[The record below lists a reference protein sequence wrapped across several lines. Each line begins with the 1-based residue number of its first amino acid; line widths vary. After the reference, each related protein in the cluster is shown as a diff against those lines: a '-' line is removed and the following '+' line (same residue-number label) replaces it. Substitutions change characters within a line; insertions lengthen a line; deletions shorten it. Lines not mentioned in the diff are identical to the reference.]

1 MLRVTRHMPRIVRCL
16 LRVAWLIIAQAF
28 RGELERLRAML
39 MRIDAPDSER
49 ARWAGVC
56 VCLCARAHVCVLL
69 LVVNSFGGRGSM
81 QRAVLEFGALQHAHL
96 ALQWRSQSARE
107 C

>member
-1 MLRVTRHMPRIVRCL
+1 MLRVTRRMPRVVRCL
-16 LRVAWLIIAQAF
+16 LRVAWLVIAQAF

-56 VCLCARAHVCVLL
+56 VYVRARARMCVF
-69 LVVNSFGGRGSM
+69 SCSP
-81 QRAVLEFGALQHAHL
+81 
-96 ALQWRSQSARE
+96 
-107 C
+107 